1 MAKTVWKIKSKN
13 KGILFLVIC
22 MLMGIT
28 ACEKLDEVYTN
39 TDELSDII
47 ETLQPRVIELDNI
60 KIKAQPYNG
69 VCGITS
75 VTVVSN
81 YFNNTDYE
89 ANDLIQKYNATSG
102 GSNNDDMKKWLQGEM
117 PEKKIVNKSNET
129 NKDMIRDIHTS
140 LYDNN
145 PIVVSFGAPNP
156 YNEPYYDFHSSVVFG
171 INLDNETIIIAN
183 SYGYR
188 EEISLVDFLNRMS
201 FTEIE
206 KYPTV
211 QQFSL
216 KRNRMDKNDYFLI
229 KQ

>member
-1 MAKTVWKIKSKN
+1 MTKIIRRTESKN

-22 MLMGIT
+22 MLISIT
-28 ACEKLDEVYTN
+28 ACEKFDEVYTN

-47 ETLQPRVIELDNI
+47 ETLQPKVIELDNI

-89 ANDLIQKYNATSG
+89 AKDLIEKYNITSG
-102 GSNNDDMKKWLQGEM
+102 GSNNDDMKKWLQEEM
-117 PEKKIVNKSNET
+117 HEKKIVHKSNGT
-129 NKDMIRDIHTS
+129 NEEMIRDIHTS

-156 YNEPYYDFHSSVVFG
+156 YNEPYYDFHSSIVFG

-188 EEISLVDFLNRMS
+188 EEISLVDFFNRMS
-201 FTEIE
+201 FTEID
-206 KYPTV
+206 KYPPV

-229 KQ
+229 K

>member
-22 MLMGIT
+22 MLIGIT

-39 TDELSDII
+39 TDELSDVI
-47 ETLQPRVIELDNI
+47 ETLQPKIIELDNI

-89 ANDLIQKYNATSG
+89 ANDLIKKYNVTSG
-102 GSNNDDMKKWLQGEM
+102 GSSNDDMKKWLQREM
-117 PEKKIVNKSNET
+117 PEKIFVHKSNGT
-129 NKDMIRDIHTS
+129 NKEMISDIHAS

-145 PIVVSFGAPNP
+145 PIVVSFGAPSP

-188 EEISLVDFLNRMS
+188 EEISFVDFLNRMS
-201 FTEIE
+201 FAEID
-206 KYPTV
+206 KYPSV

-216 KRNRMDKNDYFLI
+216 IRNRMDKNDYFLI
-229 KQ
+229 K